1 MSSTTPPFDN
11 PAPTDDGKAWRYND
25 TAGTGELFTPY
36 AVGGTDVA
44 VADGGTGASTASG
57 ARTNLGLVIGTDVQA
72 HSAVLDATTAS
83 FTTADETKLD
93 GIEAGATADMSA
105 AEILAALLTVDGFGS
120 GLDADLLD
128 GQSSA
133 SFATSGHDH
142 TGVYQPAATNL
153 TALSGLTSAADKV
166 PYFTGSGTAAVA
178 DLTSFARTI
187 LDDADAAS
195 VRGTLNA
202 VARINGGV
210 ETFATNSS
218 ATGSVTVD
226 LANGNLHALTLTGN
240 VTSLTLSGTTASRL
254 CSLTLVITQDS
265 TGGRSITWPA
275 SVKWLP
281 AGSAPTFTTTLSTV
295 SVVEMFT
302 IDNGTTWYAGLAGTG
317 IS

>member
-1 MSSTTPPFDN
+1 M
-11 PAPTDDGKAWRYND
+11 PAGD
-25 TAGTGELFTPY
+25 
-36 AVGGTDVA
+36 
-44 VADGGTGASTASG
+44 
-57 ARTNLGLVIGTDVQA
+57 
-72 HSAVLDATTAS
+72 
-83 FTTADETKLD
+83 
-93 GIEAGATADMSA
+93 
-105 AEILAALLTVDGFGS
+105 ILAALLTVDGFGS

-133 SFATSGHDH
+133 AFATSGHGH
-142 TGVYQPAATNL
+142 AGVYQPLASNL
-153 TALSGLTSAADKV
+153 TALSGLTSAADKL
-166 PYFTGSGTAAVA
+166 PYFTGEGAAALA
-178 DLTSFARTI
+178 DFTSFIRTL

-195 VRGTLNA
+195 ARSTLNA

-210 ETFATNSS
+210 ETFATNST

-281 AGSAPTFTTTLSTV
+281 SGSAPTFTTTASTV
-295 SVVEMFT
+295 SIVEMFT